1 MDRAIPFYDENAETY
16 AGRSRTLAVDRIEVF
31 AGRVMAGGAVLELG
45 CGAGEDSEWLTARG
59 FVVTP
64 TDGSS
69 GMAAE
74 AEKRLG
80 RPVRVMRFDEL
91 AEVNVY
97 DGVWASACL
106 LHVPRA
112 DLSDVLAR
120 IRRALR
126 PGGIFYASY
135 KAGDAEGSD
144 RFGRYYNRPSSDW
157 LSATYRAAGWQE
169 LSIEHAK
176 GGGYDGEPTE
186 WLHVTATA

>member
-1 MDRAIPFYDENAETY
+1 MDRPIPFYDENAEIY
-16 AGRSRTLAVDRIEVF
+16 AGRSRKLPAERLEAFVGKV
-31 AGRVMAGGAVLELG
+31 VAGGAILELG
-45 CGAGEDSEWLTARG
+45 CGAGEDSEWLAARG

-80 RPVRVMRFDEL
+80 RTVRIMRFAEL
-91 AEVNVY
+91 AEVNAY

-126 PGGIFYASY
+126 PGGVFYASY
-135 KAGDAEGSD
+135 KAGEAEGSD
-144 RFGRYYNRPSSDW
+144 RFGRHYNRPSSDW
-157 LSATYRAAGWQE
+157 LAATYHEAGWPE
-169 LSIEHAK
+169 PSIERAM

-186 WLHVTATA
+186 WLHVTAVA

>member
-1 MDRAIPFYDENAETY
+1 MNRPIPFYDENAETY
-16 AGRSRTLAVDRIEVF
+16 AGRSRNLPTERLEVF
-31 AGRVMAGGAVLELG
+31 ARQVTAGGAILELG
-45 CGAGEDSEWLTARG
+45 CGAGEDSEWLAARG

-91 AEVNVY
+91 DEVNVY
-97 DGVWASACL
+97 DGVWACACL

-112 DLSDVLAR
+112 GLSDVLAR

-126 PGGIFYASY
+126 SGGVFYASY
-135 KAGDAEGSD
+135 KAGETEGSD
-144 RFGRYYNRPSSDW
+144 RFGRHYNRPSSEW
-157 LSATYRAAGWQE
+157 LSNAYRDAGWPE
-169 LSIEHAK
+169 PSIERVM

-186 WLHVTATA
+186 WLHVTAIA

>member
-1 MDRAIPFYDENAETY
+1 MPVGRAI
-16 AGRSRTLAVDRIEVF
+16 
-31 AGRVMAGGAVLELG
+31 LELG
-45 CGAGEDSEWLTARG
+45 CGAGEDSEWLAGRG
-59 FVVTP
+59 FAVSP

-80 RPVRVMRFDEL
+80 RSVRVLRFDEL
-91 AEVNVY
+91 SEVDAY

-112 DLSDVLAR
+112 GLGAVLAR

-135 KAGDAEGSD
+135 KTGETEGVD
-144 RFGRYYNRPSSDW
+144 RFGRYYNRPSPDW
-157 LSATYRAAGWQE
+157 LAATYREAGWRE
-169 LSIEHAK
+169 PSIERVM

-186 WLHVTATA
+186 WLHVTAVA